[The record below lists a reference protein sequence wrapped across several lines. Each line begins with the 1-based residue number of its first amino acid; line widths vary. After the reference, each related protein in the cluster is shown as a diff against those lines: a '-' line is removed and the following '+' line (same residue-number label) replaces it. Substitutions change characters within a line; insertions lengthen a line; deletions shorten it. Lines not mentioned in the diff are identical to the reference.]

1 MQTICPDPKC
11 QKLVEEKLAFE
22 KAKSDKIKA
31 DFDQR
36 AADKKILRAQISF
49 AKKKKW
55 AHRSELILSSS
66 RVYRSELPK
75 DPPTIR
81 NPTKFELVVICPDFV

>member
-1 MQTICPDPKC
+1 LSTLPPISSNVCTRCGKPRVNGKSWTEKITNYSGTSTVTHTQTICPDPNC

-49 AKKKKW
+49 AKKKK
-55 AHRSELILSSS
+55 
-66 RVYRSELPK
+66 
-75 DPPTIR
+75 
-81 NPTKFELVVICPDFV
+81 